1 MGRLHSN
8 RGVIAARYGHMANPE
23 YLSISVLAPPRPQ
36 ISLELFRAIR
46 ERGGEVEDCRI
57 APLGDRLTVNM
68 VVSGNWSTLGRLE
81 TALPGI
87 AEKLELQV
95 RFERCGSREPNPEY
109 RPYAADVIAPQQ
121 PELLVHLLEFFQA
134 QDVLVP
140 EMNTQKY
147 QSGHTGAS
155 MCSVQLV
162 LHVPVNQHPQAL
174 RESFMDLCDD
184 LNADGMLDPIKT

>member
-1 MGRLHSN
+1 MPP
-8 RGVIAARYGHMANPE
+8 PE
-23 YLSISVLAPPRPQ
+23 NLLSISVLAPPRPLLA
-36 ISLELFRAIR
+36 LELFRAIR
-46 ERGGEVEDCRI
+46 ERGCEVEDCRI
-57 APLGDRLTVNM
+57 APIGDRMTANL
-68 VVSGNWSTLGRLE
+68 VVSGNWSALGRLE
-81 TALPGI
+81 TALPGV

-95 RFERCGSREPNPEY
+95 RFQRCNVREPNPEF

-121 PELLVHLLEFFQA
+121 PDLLVHLLEFFHG
-134 QDVLVP
+134 QDVLVA
-140 EMNTQKY
+140 EMSTQKY
-147 QSGHTGAS
+147 LSTHTGAG

>member
-1 MGRLHSN
+1 MQT
-8 RGVIAARYGHMANPE
+8 AAQTPE

-36 ISLELFRAIR
+36 IGLELFRAIR

-57 APLGDRLTVNM
+57 APLGDRLTVNLI
-68 VVSGNWSTLGRLE
+68 VSGNWSTLGRLE
-81 TALPGI
+81 TALPGV

-95 RFERCGSREPNPEY
+95 RFERCGPREQNPEF

-121 PELLVHLLEFFQA
+121 ADLLVNLLEFFKG
-134 QDVLVP
+134 QDVIVA
-140 EMNTQKY
+140 EMSSQKY
-147 QSGHTGAS
+147 SSGHTGAF
-155 MCSVQLV
+155 MCSVQMV